1 MKMQDLF
8 NLFKTAIE
16 REQSAQQLYEEMIA
30 GTDDAEA
37 RKVLETFLGQERY
50 HEEKLKEVYAELREK
65 LKE

>member
-1 MKMQDLF
+1 MKKQDLF

-30 GTDDAEA
+30 GTDDTEA
-37 RKVLETFLGQERY
+37 KKLLESFLGQEKY
-50 HEEKLKEVYAELREK
+50 HEEKLKEVYAELKDK